1 MSLERQPYSTRKL
14 RTIERLQAWS
24 ILLYYPLEH
33 ISYLLNHSILP
44 AELSL
49 TKPVPKTLE
58 TKSRGVTIK
67 LDSGKLTRASIGFW
81 GVYLVLQL
89 VHLYDDSKQ
98 VASQER
104 LLNKSK
110 VQCRGTA

>member
-1 MSLERQPYSTRKL
+1 MSLERQPYTTRKL

-33 ISYLLNHSILP
+33 ISFLLNHSILP
-44 AELSL
+44 AEIPLAKSSPKEL
-49 TKPVPKTLE
+49 GTKGRGTTL
-58 TKSRGVTIK
+58 K

-89 VHLYDDSKQ
+89 LHLQEDSRQ
-98 VASQER
+98 IRAQER
-104 LLNKSK
+104 LVNKSK
-110 VQCRGTA
+110 VM